1 MTYKNALEDDADIKA
16 EVRVLFKKLQKKVI
30 LQHVKAHQD
39 DTIKFKNLSKAA
51 KLNVL
56 MDTHAK
62 LALQTTTKIKHRRLI
77 PHLPTQRVSLKSP
90 YYRSTSNIS
99 NNINR
104 YKTGH
109 DAERWLSSR
118 WKLNDSQMQHILW
131 NDIKH
136 VMTNSKASKQ
146 HQYTKVMHKMWSVN
160 ARQFK
165 WKQSESP
172 LCPFFIYSSVA
183 TLSQKQNF

>member
-1 MTYKNALEDDADIKA
+1 
-16 EVRVLFKKLQKKVI
+16 
-30 LQHVKAHQD
+30 
-39 DTIKFKNLSKAA
+39 
-51 KLNVL
+51 

-90 YYRSTSNIS
+90 HDRLTSNIP

-104 YKTGH
+104 YKTGN
-109 DAERWLSSR
+109 DAEKWLSSR

-131 NDIKH
+131 NDIKL
-136 VMTNSKASKQ
+136 VMTNSKATKQ
-146 HQYTKVMHKMWSVN
+146 YQYTKIIHKRRSVN

-172 LCPFFIYSSVA
+172 LCPFCHEDEETRSHLFQYSHPISKTNRITA
-183 TLSQKQNF
+183 LGNLRNSLKGINTSPLIINHIL